1 MEDLVTKVSEHERT
15 LDKLTNA
22 VEHLAESSKGT
33 NERLK
38 DIASS
43 MSKQEVILEKI
54 ANMDERYKDSI
65 SRLHKRIDETER
77 EHSRDLELFIKPLKD
92 DVEQLKSDRS
102 WIVKIIIG
110 AVVTAV
116 MGLVLYT
123 KGS

>member
-1 MEDLVTKVSEHERT
+1 MEDLVTKVNEHERT

-22 VEHLAESSKGT
+22 VEHLAESSKST

-116 MGLVLYT
+116 MGLVLYS